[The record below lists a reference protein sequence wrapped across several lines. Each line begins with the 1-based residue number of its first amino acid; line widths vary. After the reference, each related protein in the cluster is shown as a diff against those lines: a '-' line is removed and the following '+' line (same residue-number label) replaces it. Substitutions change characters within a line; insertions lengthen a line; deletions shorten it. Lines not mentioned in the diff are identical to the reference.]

1 MLRGESLFLT
11 IVCGLLM
18 RVALQSTM
26 PPSVKLAALNG
37 LIELVQADAHA
48 LFRRQ
53 SLDSKLQEDSS
64 RKSTPVAAENGEGDA
79 SQSSAI
85 LQNHWDDVL
94 ALAADIHP
102 NQKIEEQSS
111 NLIRRKILYLVD
123 IAVRDGL
130 VGPWTTVPT
139 LVSFAMDM
147 QQDISVR
154 SLKLLKV
161 LSTKYPQYVDVG
173 RLIKGVKDSYPQYSR
188 DVIRRSKEPG
198 SKIPECVKLGQA
210 RLRRLYNEVIASTK
224 SKRND
229 FLRLLIR
236 SFKLEIT
243 SSKQNGGRSFRGP
256 DDSPAM
262 WPWLSAL
269 IAGLPFRKT
278 DEVCLVV
285 HEIDTVMAQK
295 VSSIVAELHEFI
307 ESDVPMD
314 HPSVREC
321 ASTAKILCYLHRLR
335 RYLLRGYSISAERQ
349 AVFANTTKRSSG
361 TFRSSGGDGSL
372 GDTAVQFNPKSASP
386 ESDPYNLMDIFSFHR
401 DSEVSQVVPGILH
414 PISQGTSVV
423 TPLNGLKAL
432 YEELDTANVE
442 AERA

>member
-1 MLRGESLFLT
+1 
-11 IVCGLLM
+11 M
-18 RVALQSTM
+18 RVALQPPM

-48 LFRRQ
+48 LYRRQ

-64 RKSTPVAAENGEGDA
+64 RKAAPVAAENGEGDA

-94 ALAADIHP
+94 ALAADTHP

-161 LSTKYPQYVDVG
+161 LSAKYPQYVDVG

-188 DVIRRSKEPG
+188 EVIRRSREPG
-198 SKIPECVKLGQA
+198 SKIPECVRLGQA

-236 SFKLEIT
+236 SFKAGIA
-243 SSKQNGGRSFRGP
+243 SSKQDGRRPSRGP
-256 DDSPAM
+256 DDLPAM
-262 WPWLSAL
+262 WPWLSVL
-269 IAGLPFRKT
+269 IAGIPFKKT

-285 HEIDTVMAQK
+285 REIDTVMAQK
-295 VSSIVAELHEFI
+295 VSSIIAELHEFI
-307 ESDVPMD
+307 ESDVPVD

-321 ASTAKILCYLHRLR
+321 ASTAKILCYLHRLKT
-335 RYLLRGYSISAERQ
+335 YLLRGYSISAERQ
-349 AVFANTTKRSSG
+349 AVFANTAKRSSG
-361 TFRSSGGDGSL
+361 TFRSGGGDGSL
-372 GDTAVQFNPKSASP
+372 GDAAVQFSAKAASP
-386 ESDPYNLMDIFSFHR
+386 DSDPYNLMDIFSFHR
-401 DSEVSQVVPGILH
+401 DADVSQVVPGILH
-414 PISQGTSVV
+414 PILHGTSVI
-423 TPLNGLKAL
+423 TPLEGLKAL
-432 YEELDTANVE
+432 YEELDNANVE
-442 AERA
+442 GHFAHEYDPMTS